1 MVHDVGQRTVGA
13 RREESVMSAEFDRL
27 VAEFESFQSKL
38 TNVDDKFE
46 DLAGMQSELAALEVS
61 VTSPD
66 RAVTVVAGVGG
77 SIQDIR
83 FTETAMQ
90 LGSQRLSGVVMAA
103 VQEAIAEAARRQA
116 GIVQEYVGGDV
127 PVLDQVLETQSQV
140 TGVPVDELRARAEQ
154 ESAARPPAQVGEV
167 EESIVFRDVP
177 PPPSPGG
184 ASDAD
189 TFLKSVWDEEER

>member
-1 MVHDVGQRTVGA
+1 
-13 RREESVMSAEFDRL
+13 MSAEFDRL

-38 TNVDDKFE
+38 TNVDDQFE
-46 DLAGMQSELAALEVS
+46 NLAGMQSELAALEVS

-103 VQEAIAEAARRQA
+103 VHEAIAEAARRQA

-127 PVLDQVLETQSQV
+127 PVLDQVLETQAQV

-154 ESAARPPAQVGEV
+154 ETPARPPVQVGEV
-167 EESIVFRDVP
+167 EESIVFRDSAP
-177 PPPSPGG
+177 PPPAPGTESAG
-184 ASDAD
+184 DS
-189 TFLKSVWDEEER
+189 FLKSVWDEEER

>member
-1 MVHDVGQRTVGA
+1 
-13 RREESVMSAEFDRL
+13 MSAEFDRL

-38 TNVDDKFE
+38 TNVDDQFE

-90 LGSQRLSGVVMAA
+90 LGSQRLSAVVMSA

-140 TGVPVDELRARAEQ
+140 TGVPIDELRKKVEQ
-154 ESAARPPAQVGEV
+154 ETPGRPPAQVGQV
-167 EESIVFRDVP
+167 EESLVFRDTP

-184 ASDAD
+184 ETAAD

>member
-1 MVHDVGQRTVGA
+1 
-13 RREESVMSAEFDRL
+13 MSAEFDRL

-38 TNVDDKFE
+38 TNVDDQFE
-46 DLAGMQSELAALEVS
+46 NLAGMQSELAALEVS

-83 FTETAMQ
+83 FTEAAMQ

-103 VQEAIAEAARRQA
+103 VHEAIAEAARRQA

-127 PVLDQVLETQSQV
+127 PVLDQVLETQAQV

-167 EESIVFRDVP
+167 EESIVFRDAAP
-177 PPPSPGG
+177 PPAPGG